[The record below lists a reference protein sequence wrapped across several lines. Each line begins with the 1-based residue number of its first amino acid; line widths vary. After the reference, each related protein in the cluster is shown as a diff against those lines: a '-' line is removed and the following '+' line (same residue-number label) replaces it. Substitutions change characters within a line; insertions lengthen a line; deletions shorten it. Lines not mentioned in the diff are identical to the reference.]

1 MNNTSYYFLLL
12 LLILINTTIT
22 QVIAETIGLRY
33 TPSSGPFFLIY
44 SLLSLFY
51 FHVPKMPSSRHYSL
65 LGVVFSEKSW
75 TYLLA
80 AQLLMSEG
88 LASIL
93 PALVGM
99 AAGYLYD
106 VDWFGSQT
114 YRIPQPVE
122 RFFSI
127 SASFFA
133 FSAGAIVPTNNN
145 PGRLGN
151 PRRRNPAQGPASI
164 NLGAIL
170 RENNN
175 SNDGTTPLNN
185 INSSSSSGGVRFRPQ
200 SQQAVVPP
208 DEQSITLLMSMGFD
222 RDAVVRALTA
232 TGNNVENAANLL
244 VH

>member
-1 MNNTSYYFLLL
+1 
-12 LLILINTTIT
+12 
-22 QVIAETIGLRY
+22 
-33 TPSSGPFFLIY
+33 
-44 SLLSLFY
+44 
-51 FHVPKMPSSRHYSL
+51 MPSSRNYSL

-80 AQLLMSEG
+80 AQLLLSEG

-127 SASFFA
+127 IASFFA
-133 FSAGAIVPTNNN
+133 FSAGAIVPSNNT
-145 PGRLGN
+145 PGRL
-151 PRRRNPAQGPASI
+151 RRRNPNLAQGPAP
-164 NLGAIL
+164 L
-170 RENNN
+170 NNN
-175 SNDGTTPLNN
+175 MNDGTIPLNS
-185 INSSSSSGGVRFRPQ
+185 INSSSGGMRFRPQ
-200 SQQAVVPP
+200 TQQAVPP
-208 DEQSITLLMSMGFD
+208 DEQSIALLMGMGFD

-232 TGNNVENAANLL
+232 TGNNVETAANLL